1 MFGWVLSFWQ
11 EVTAQKCWTICGSLL
26 RVAGGWGE
34 GEGGGGK
41 VDSAHK
47 PQALGKQVTENM

>member
-26 RVAGGWGE
+26 GVAGGWGE
-34 GEGGGGK
+34 GGGGE

-47 PQALGKQVTENM
+47 PQALGKQVTENT